1 MVDLA
6 SWYANSRRVM
16 GWPASLDACFLNM
29 FIQLIELIEVI
40 ELIVAHLKDSLNLCD
55 RSSVQN
61 LFLSCFL
68 GW

>member
-1 MVDLA
+1 
-6 SWYANSRRVM
+6 
-16 GWPASLDACFLNM
+16 M

-40 ELIVAHLKDSLNLCD
+40 EVIVAHLKDSLNLCD
-55 RSSVQN
+55 RSSVKN